1 MNPQMEI
8 ALLKARLASQVIET
22 EELTSTVG
30 RMHQKFTDLSALW
43 NTAGATITR
52 LEQENIEKQRGIDIM
67 EEELRRKLKLIT
79 DLDQR
84 VDELTD
90 KRMEMNSART
100 AILARQQLSQVMKQL
115 IPAIRALESAD
126 SDLIDLDATLSNIQF
141 GTQ

>member
-22 EELTSTVG
+22 EEKSRTISS
-30 RMHQKFTDLSALW
+30 MHQKFTDLNALW

-52 LEQENIEKQRGIDIM
+52 LEQENIEKKRGIDIM
-67 EEELRRKLKLIT
+67 EEELRKNNKLIT
-79 DLDQR
+79 QLDQR
-84 VDELTD
+84 VTELTD

-100 AILARQQLSQVMKQL
+100 AIVARQQLSQVMKQL

-126 SDLIDLDATLSNIQF
+126 GDLIDLDATLSNIQF